1 MIDIR
6 AARHDPDGYR
16 AALARKGQAEVFD
29 ELLEAD
35 ARWRELETRATE
47 LRTQTNLKG
56 KPTPEQL
63 EEVKRVRQDLKQV
76 EEEHAA
82 AAARRDELLA
92 VVPNPP
98 AGDVPD
104 GATEDDAELVR
115 VGGAP

>member
-16 AALARKGQAEVFD
+16 AALARKGQAAVFD

-35 ARWRELETRATE
+35 AQWRELETHATE

-63 EEVKRVRQDLKQV
+63 EHVKRVRQELRQV
-76 EEEHAA
+76 GEEHAA
-82 AAARRDELLA
+82 AASKRDKLLA
-92 VVPNPP
+92 LVPNPP
-98 AGDVPD
+98 ADDVPD
-104 GATEDDAELVR
+104 GFTEEDAEVVR
-115 VGGAP
+115 VVED

>member
-6 AARHDPDGYR
+6 AARHDPDRYR
-16 AALARKGQAEVFD
+16 AALARKGQAEIFD

-35 ARWRELETRATE
+35 ARWRELETHATE

-56 KPTPEQL
+56 KPSPEQL
-63 EEVKRVRQDLKQV
+63 EDVKRVRQELKQV

-82 AAARRDELLA
+82 AAKTRDELLA

-98 AGDVPD
+98 DDSVPD
-104 GATEDDAELVR
+104 GFEEDDAEVLR
-115 VGGAP
+115 EVG